1 MKIKFLAILT
11 ALLVLAMPILA
22 QNSSSSQELDINP
35 GVIGPESVFYGF
47 ETAWD
52 SAAVDMGLKKAGNVA
67 QERAYE
73 AQRAQENGNSE
84 AAQRAVK
91 KMSKVAKKARGEND
105 EEGVN
110 KAMSI
115 VQQTM
120 AGAPEEAKQGLQ
132 TALDNMKKAQQQ
144 RENSRQGSE
153 NVPNQTERNPSG
165 PDEETNNTRPDARD
179 QDLQQNN
186 SDRYDTGL

>member
-67 QERAYE
+67 QERASE